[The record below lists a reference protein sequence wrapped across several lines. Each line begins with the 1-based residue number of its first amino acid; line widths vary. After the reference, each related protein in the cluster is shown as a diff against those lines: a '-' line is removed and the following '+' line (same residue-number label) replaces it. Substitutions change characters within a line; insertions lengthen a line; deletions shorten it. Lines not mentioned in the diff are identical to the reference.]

1 MSSLWHDLRYS
12 LRALRRS
19 PVFFAAAA
27 ATLALGIGAAT
38 AIFSVTDGVLL
49 RPLPFPEPDRILTIW
64 QVDPKRGSERE
75 EVLAPTF
82 LDWQER
88 QSVFSA
94 MAASEPFGFDL
105 VGSGEPQTL
114 ETCLVTKEFFG
125 ILGARAQH
133 GRLFAPE
140 EFEPGRDQV
149 VVLGHAL
156 WEARFGADPNMIGRV
171 LTLDG
176 EPRVVVGILPPE
188 FRFPP
193 GPVIWAPRPLTA
205 EDRTT
210 DRGAV
215 MTVIGR
221 LRPGAT
227 GEQAQ
232 EQMAAISSQLAIER
246 PYGNAGKAAVVV
258 PLRELLLGDVEPA
271 FATLAAGASF
281 LLLIACANVAGLL
294 LARAT
299 ARQKELAL
307 RVALGA
313 GRGRLVR
320 TLLSETL
327 VLALL
332 GGLAAFPLAAWSIDL
347 ILAHAPAE
355 IPRLDLVGLDFR
367 AYAFAFGLSALAGIL
382 VGLAPALQLSRPDLR
397 GALQASGGGPRKT
410 RFRRGL
416 VVGELA
422 LAFALLAGTGLL
434 VRTLVLLGG
443 LDPGFA
449 RDRAVLLQVFLWG
462 PPYTDETRRQAFVSE
477 TLERLESLRGVSAA
491 GAVTSPPLIGF
502 DMSTPVA
509 VDGRPEPPAGEKPRA
524 HWLAA
529 TPGYFSAMGLQLRS
543 GRLFAASDGPATP
556 PVAVINQSLAKKEFP
571 GEDPVGRRI
580 VVTFGGKTSRE
591 IVGVIADV
599 RRDGLDREPRPE
611 VYVPYRQQPFGH
623 VTFVVRSPD
632 RTEALIPLL
641 KSALWEGNATLPIYR
656 LDTVEALLAESLAGR
671 RFLLLLLG
679 AFAAASVVL
688 AGVGVSGLTAYQVGE
703 RTREIGIRMAL
714 GARSRD
720 ILRLLLAHGAG
731 MTLAGIAAGLLLALV
746 LARPLSSFL
755 FGVTS
760 ADPATLASAA
770 VFLGALSLLAGY
782 LPARRAARIDPIEAL
797 RSE

>member
-1 MSSLWHDLRYS
+1 MSSLWQDFRFS
-12 LRALRRS
+12 LRALRRN

-27 ATLALGIGAAT
+27 ATLALGIGATT

-49 RPLPFPEPDRILTIW
+49 RPLPYPQPDRILTVW
-64 QVDPKRGSERE
+64 QIDPKRGPERE

-94 MAASEPFGFDL
+94 MAAAEPFGFDL
-105 VGSGEPQTL
+105 VGSGEPVTL
-114 ETCLVTKEFFG
+114 ETSLVTKEFFR
-125 ILGARAQH
+125 ILGARALH

-140 EFEPGRDQV
+140 EFEPGRDRV

-171 LTLDG
+171 LSLDG

-205 EDRTT
+205 EDRTS

-221 LRPGAT
+221 LHPGAT
-227 GEQAQ
+227 AEQAQ
-232 EQMAAISSQLAIER
+232 EHMAAIASQLATER

-258 PLRELLLGDVEPA
+258 ALRELLLGDVEPA
-271 FATLAAGASF
+271 FAALAAGASF

-294 LARAT
+294 LARVT

-320 TLLSETL
+320 MLLSETL
-327 VLALL
+327 VLSLL

-355 IPRLDLVGLDFR
+355 LPRLDLVGLDFR
-367 AYAFAFGLSALAGIL
+367 AFAFAFGLSTLAGIL

-397 GALQASGGGPRKT
+397 GVLQASGGPRKT
-410 RFRRGL
+410 RLRRGL
-416 VVGELA
+416 VMGEIA

-449 RDRAVLLQVFLWG
+449 RDRAVLLQVFLFG

-477 TLERLESLRGVSAA
+477 TLERLEDLEGVSAA

-502 DMSTPVA
+502 DMVTPVA
-509 VDGRPEPPAGEKPRA
+509 ADGRPEPRAGEKLRA

-529 TPGYFSAMGLQLRS
+529 TPGYFPAMGLRLRR
-543 GRLFAASDGPATP
+543 GRFFEATDGPGTT
-556 PVAVINQSLAKKEFP
+556 PVAVINESLAKKEFP
-571 GEDPVGRRI
+571 GEDPVGKRI
-580 VVTFGGKTSRE
+580 VVAFHGRTSRE

-632 RTEALIPLL
+632 RTETLVPRL
-641 KSALWEGNATLPIYR
+641 KSALWAGNAALPIYR
-656 LDTVEALLAESLAGR
+656 LDTIEALLAESLAGR

-720 ILRLLLAHGAG
+720 ILRLLLAQGAALA
-731 MTLAGIAAGLLLALV
+731 LAGIAAGLLLALV

-760 ADPATLASAA
+760 ADPATLAAA
-770 VFLGALSLLAGY
+770 AAFLGALSLLAGY
-782 LPARRAARIDPIEAL
+782 LPARRASRIDPSTAL